1 MQITNLYKKFLFSFF
16 SVLFTCASAQALS
29 LHKTYVILY
38 APWGMTWFDENHL
51 LITQKSGEI
60 FMVNIQDYSQTP
72 IKHNIPSVQYGQGG
86 MLDIISE
93 ENNVWV
99 TCSIEKDG
107 KHTTAI
113 YHAELSGDSL
123 INEKKIYEA
132 LPYIKSPYHFGSR
145 LELKGDYL
153 YASIGERGEG
163 MIAQDPTNSIG
174 TITRIHKNG
183 DIPDDNPYV
192 DNPNWL
198 PEIYQIGVRNPQGM
212 SLDPVSEDIFISNH
226 GPKGGDFIGPVLAGT
241 NYGWKQIGWG
251 GTNYSGTKVGDGNAW
266 EPGFLKPDF
275 IWVPSIGVGG
285 IKFYQGNAFPEWQNS
300 LLVGSLKFE
309 YLSVLHRKNNRFI
322 EEEVIFKNE
331 IGRVRDIEINSKGE
345 IFLIAD
351 EYESSL
357 YILRP
362 N

>member
-1 MQITNLYKKFLFSFF
+1 MNLLKKQIFIFIIYLISFSANAIT
-16 SVLFTCASAQALS
+16 LE
-29 LHKTYVILY
+29 KTKITLE
-38 APWGMTWFDENHL
+38 APWGMTWLDENHL

-60 FMVNIQDYSQTP
+60 FMINTLDYSQTP
-72 IKHNIPSVQYGQGG
+72 IKHKIPSAQYGQGG

-113 YHAELSGDSL
+113 YHAELSGDAL
-123 INEKKIYEA
+123 VNEKKIYEA

-145 LELKGDYL
+145 LELKGEYL

-174 TITRIHKNG
+174 TIIRIHKNG
-183 DIPDDNPYV
+183 DIPDDNPYLE
-192 DNPNWL
+192 NPNWL

-212 SLDPVSEDIFISNH
+212 SLDPLSEDIFISNH

-251 GTNYSGTKVGDGNAW
+251 GTNYSGTKVGDGNSW

-300 LLVGSLKFE
+300 LLVGSLKYQ
-309 YLSVLHRKNNRFI
+309 YLSVLHRKNNQFI

-331 IGRVRDIEINSKGE
+331 IGRVRDIEINYKGE

-351 EYESSL
+351 EFDSNL
-357 YILRP
+357 YFLRP

>member
-1 MQITNLYKKFLFSFF
+1 MMNLLKKQIFIFIIYLISFSANAIT
-16 SVLFTCASAQALS
+16 LE
-29 LHKTYVILY
+29 KTKITLE
-38 APWGMTWFDENHL
+38 APWGMTWLDENHL

-60 FMVNIQDYSQTP
+60 FMINTLDYSQTP
-72 IKHNIPSVQYGQGG
+72 IKHKIPSAQYGQGG

-113 YHAELSGDSL
+113 YHAELSGDAL
-123 INEKKIYEA
+123 VNEKKIYEA

-145 LELKGDYL
+145 LELKGEYL

-174 TITRIHKNG
+174 TIIRIHKNG
-183 DIPDDNPYV
+183 DIPDDNPYLE
-192 DNPNWL
+192 NPNWL

-212 SLDPVSEDIFISNH
+212 SLDPLSEDIFISNH

-251 GTNYSGTKVGDGNAW
+251 GTNYSGTKVGDGNSW

-300 LLVGSLKFE
+300 LLVGSLKYQ
-309 YLSVLHRKNNRFI
+309 YLSVLHRKNNQFI

-331 IGRVRDIEINSKGE
+331 IGRVRDIEINYKGE

-351 EYESSL
+351 EFDSNL
-357 YILRP
+357 YFLRP

>member
-1 MQITNLYKKFLFSFF
+1 MQTTSLYKRFFFSFF
-16 SVLFTCASAQALS
+16 SIFFIVASAQALS
-29 LHKTYVILY
+29 IHKTSVILD
-38 APWGMTWFDENHL
+38 APWGMTWLDEKHL

-60 FMVNIQDYSQTP
+60 FMVNTQVYSQTP

-113 YHAELSGDSL
+113 YHAELSGDTL
-123 INEKKIYEA
+123 VNEKKIYEA

-145 LELKGDYL
+145 LEIKGDYL

-174 TITRIHKNG
+174 TIIRIHKNG

-192 DNPNWL
+192 DNSNWL

-212 SLDPVSEDIFISNH
+212 SLDPLSQDIFISNH

-285 IKFYQGNAFPEWQNS
+285 IKFYEGDAFPEWQNS

-309 YLSVLHRKNNRFI
+309 YLSVLHRQNDLFI

-331 IGRVRDIEINSKGE
+331 IGRVRDIEINNKGE

-351 EYESSL
+351 EFDSSL

>member
-1 MQITNLYKKFLFSFF
+1 MQITNLFKKFLFSFF
-16 SVLFTCASAQALS
+16 SIIFIFTSAQALS
-29 LHKTYVILY
+29 LQKTPVILD
-38 APWGMTWFDENHL
+38 APWGITWLDENHI

-60 FMVNIQDYSQTP
+60 FKVNAQDYSQTP
-72 IKHNIPSVQYGQGG
+72 IKHNIPSFQYGQGG

-113 YHAELSGDSL
+113 YYAELSGDAL
-123 INEKKIYEA
+123 VNEKKIYEA

-174 TITRIHKNG
+174 TIIRIHKNG

-212 SLDPVSEDIFISNH
+212 SLDPLSEDIFISNH

-285 IKFYQGNAFPEWQNS
+285 IKFYQGSAFPEWQNS
-300 LLVGSLKFE
+300 LLVGSLKYQ
-309 YLSVLHRKNNRFI
+309 YLSVLHRKNNQFI

-351 EYESSL
+351 EFESSL

-362 N
+362 D

>member
-1 MQITNLYKKFLFSFF
+1 MTDLFKKKFLLFLTFVFSF
-16 SVLFTCASAQALS
+16 SAHAITLE
-29 LHKTYVILY
+29 KTKINLD
-38 APWGMTWFDENHL
+38 APWGMTWLDEKHL

-60 FMVNIQDYSQTP
+60 FMVNTQDYSQIP
-72 IKHNIPSVQYGQGG
+72 IKHKIPYVQYGQGG

-99 TCSIEKDG
+99 TCSIEKNG

-113 YHAELSGDSL
+113 YQAELSGDTL
-123 INEKKIYEA
+123 VNEKKIYEA

-174 TITRIHKNG
+174 TIIRIHKNG
-183 DIPDDNPYV
+183 DIPNDNPYV

-212 SLDPVSEDIFISNH
+212 SLDPLSEDIFISNH

-285 IKFYQGNAFPEWQNS
+285 IKFYQGKAFPEWQNA
-300 LLVGSLKFE
+300 LLVGSLKYQ
-309 YLSVLHRKNNRFI
+309 YLSVLYRENNKFI
-322 EEEVIFKNE
+322 KEELIFKNE
-331 IGRVRDIEINSKGE
+331 IGRIRDIEINEFGE
-345 IFLIAD
+345 VFLIAD
-351 EYESSL
+351 EFDSNL
-357 YILRP
+357 FVLKP
-362 N
+362 

>member
-1 MQITNLYKKFLFSFF
+1 MQITNLFKKFLFSFF
-16 SVLFTCASAQALS
+16 SILFIVTSAQALS
-29 LHKTYVILY
+29 LQKTSVILD

-60 FMVNIQDYSQTP
+60 FKVNIQEFSQTS

-113 YHAELSGDSL
+113 YHAELSGDTL
-123 INEKKIYEA
+123 VNETKIYEA

-145 LELKGDYL
+145 LVIKGDYL

-174 TITRIHKNG
+174 TIIRIHKNG
-183 DIPDDNPYV
+183 DIPDDNPYLE
-192 DNPNWL
+192 NPNWL

-212 SLDPVSEDIFISNH
+212 SLDPLSEDIFISNH

-251 GTNYSGTKVGDGNAW
+251 GTNYTGTKVGDGNAW

-300 LLVGSLKFE
+300 LLVGSLKYQ
-309 YLSVLHRKNNRFI
+309 YLSALHRKNNQFI

-331 IGRVRDIEINSKGE
+331 IGRVRDIEINNKGE

-351 EYESSL
+351 EFESNL

-362 N
+362 D

>member
-1 MQITNLYKKFLFSFF
+1 MIDLLKKNFLLFLIFIFSF
-16 SVLFTCASAQALS
+16 SAHAITLE
-29 LHKTYVILY
+29 KTKINLD
-38 APWGMTWFDENHL
+38 APWGMTWFDDNHL

-60 FMVNIQDYSQTP
+60 FIVNTQDYNQTL

-93 ENNVWV
+93 DNNIWV

-153 YASIGERGEG
+153 FASIGERGEG

-174 TITRIHKNG
+174 TIIRIHKNG

-212 SLDPVSEDIFISNH
+212 SLDPLSKDIFISNH

-251 GTNYSGTKVGDGNAW
+251 GKNYSGTKVGDGNAW

-309 YLSVLHRKNNRFI
+309 YLSVLHRQNNQFI
-322 EEEVIFKNE
+322 EEELIFKNK
-331 IGRVRDIEINSKGE
+331 IGRIRDIEINNKGE

-351 EYESSL
+351 EISSNL
-357 YILRP
+357 FILKP
-362 N
+362 

>member
-1 MQITNLYKKFLFSFF
+1 MMNLLKKQIFIFIIYLISFSANAIT
-16 SVLFTCASAQALS
+16 LE
-29 LHKTYVILY
+29 KTKITLE
-38 APWGMTWFDENHL
+38 APWGMTWLDENHL

-60 FMVNIQDYSQTP
+60 FMVNTQDYSQTP

-99 TCSIEKDG
+99 TCSIEKNG

-113 YHAELSGDSL
+113 YHAELSGDTL
-123 INEKKIYEA
+123 VNEKKIYEA

-174 TITRIHKNG
+174 TIIRIHKNG
-183 DIPDDNPYV
+183 DIPDDNPYI

-212 SLDPVSEDIFISNH
+212 SLDPLSEDIFISIMDL
-226 GPKGGDFIGPVLAGT
+226 KEEILLDLFWRELIM
-241 NYGWKQIGWG
+241 
-251 GTNYSGTKVGDGNAW
+251 DGNKLGGVEQIILVPKW
-266 EPGFLKPDF
+266 EMEMLGSQDF
-275 IWVPSIGVGG
+275 
-285 IKFYQGNAFPEWQNS
+285 
-300 LLVGSLKFE
+300 
-309 YLSVLHRKNNRFI
+309 
-322 EEEVIFKNE
+322 
-331 IGRVRDIEINSKGE
+331 
-345 IFLIAD
+345 
-351 EYESSL
+351 
-357 YILRP
+357 
-362 N
+362 

>member
-1 MQITNLYKKFLFSFF
+1 MQIINLFKKIFFSFF
-16 SVLFTCASAQALS
+16 SVFFIITSAQALS
-29 LHKTYVILY
+29 LQKTPVILD
-38 APWGMTWFDENHL
+38 APWGMTWLDDNHL

-60 FMVNIQDYSQTP
+60 FKVNIQDFSQTP

-93 ENNVWV
+93 ENNIWV

-113 YHAELSGDSL
+113 YHAELSGDTL
-123 INEKKIYEA
+123 VNEKKIYEA

-145 LELKGDYL
+145 LEIKGDYL

-174 TITRIHKNG
+174 TIIRIHKNG
-183 DIPDDNPYV
+183 NIPDDNPYV

-212 SLDPVSEDIFISNH
+212 SLDPLSEEIFISNH
-226 GPKGGDFIGPVLAGT
+226 GPKGGDFIGPILAGT

-309 YLSVLHRKNNRFI
+309 YLSVLYRQNNQFV

-331 IGRVRDIEINSKGE
+331 IGRVRDIEINNKGE

-351 EYESSL
+351 ELESSL

>member
-1 MQITNLYKKFLFSFF
+1 MQITNLFKKFLFSFF
-16 SVLFTCASAQALS
+16 SILFISTSALALS
-29 LHKTYVILY
+29 LQKTPVILD
-38 APWGMTWFDENHL
+38 APWGITWLDENHL
-51 LITQKSGEI
+51 LVTQKSGEI
-60 FMVNIQDYSQTP
+60 FMINTQDYSQTP
-72 IKHNIPSVQYGQGG
+72 IKHKIPSVQYGQGG

-99 TCSIEKDG
+99 TCSIEKEG

-113 YHAELSGDSL
+113 YRTELSGDTL
-123 INEKKIYEA
+123 VNEKKIYEA

-145 LELKGDYL
+145 LEIKGDYL

-174 TITRIHKNG
+174 SIIRIHKNG

-192 DNPNWL
+192 DNSNWL

-212 SLDPVSEDIFISNH
+212 SLDPLSEDIFISNH

-285 IKFYQGNAFPEWQNS
+285 IKFYEGEAFPEWHNS
-300 LLVGSLKFE
+300 LLVGSLKYQ
-309 YLSVLHRKNNRFI
+309 YLSVLHREDDKFI
-322 EEEVIFKNE
+322 NEEIIFKNE

-351 EYESSL
+351 EFESSL

-362 N
+362 D

>member
-1 MQITNLYKKFLFSFF
+1 MASIPLR
-16 SVLFTCASAQALS
+16 FTTQNYLE
-29 LHKTYVILY
+29 IL
-38 APWGMTWFDENHL
+38 L
-51 LITQKSGEI
+51 
-60 FMVNIQDYSQTP
+60 V
-72 IKHNIPSVQYGQGG
+72 
-86 MLDIISE
+86 
-93 ENNVWV
+93 
-99 TCSIEKDG
+99 
-107 KHTTAI
+107 
-113 YHAELSGDSL
+113 
-123 INEKKIYEA
+123 NEKKIYEA

-145 LELKGDYL
+145 LEIKGDYL

-174 TITRIHKNG
+174 TIIRIHKNG

-212 SLDPVSEDIFISNH
+212 SLDPLSEDIFISNH

-300 LLVGSLKFE
+300 LLVGSLKYQ
-309 YLSVLHRKNNRFI
+309 YLSVLHRKNNQFI

-331 IGRVRDIEINSKGE
+331 IGRVRDIEINNKGE

-351 EYESSL
+351 EFDSSL
-357 YILRP
+357 YFLRP

>member
-1 MQITNLYKKFLFSFF
+1 MQITNLFKKFLFSFF
-16 SVLFTCASAQALS
+16 SILFIVTSAQALS
-29 LHKTYVILY
+29 LQKTSVILD
-38 APWGMTWFDENHL
+38 APWGMTWFDENRL

-60 FMVNIQDYSQTP
+60 FKVNIQEFSQTS

-113 YHAELSGDSL
+113 YHAELSGDTL
-123 INEKKIYEA
+123 VNETKIYEA

-145 LELKGDYL
+145 LVIKGDYL

-174 TITRIHKNG
+174 TIIRIHKNG
-183 DIPDDNPYV
+183 DIPDDNPYLE
-192 DNPNWL
+192 NPNWL

-212 SLDPVSEDIFISNH
+212 SLDPLSEDIFISNH

-251 GTNYSGTKVGDGNAW
+251 GTNYTGTKVGDGNAW

-275 IWVPSIGVGG
+275 VWVPSIGVGG

-300 LLVGSLKFE
+300 LLVGSLKYQ
-309 YLSVLHRKNNRFI
+309 YLSVVHRKNNQFI

-331 IGRVRDIEINSKGE
+331 IGRVRDIEINNKGE

-351 EYESSL
+351 EFENNL

-362 N
+362 D